1 MAGTVHFPYQY
12 RLRRTALKAL
22 AAGMMSACLLSAQFL
37 PGAHVILA
45 KDLPTVSE
53 EIFAMD
59 TYMSISA
66 SGEAAR
72 EAVDA
77 SLEEIRRLDDLWSV
91 GNEDS
96 EVARLNRHE
105 SVELSEDTRSILER
119 AIQIG
124 TDTEGAFDIT
134 IFPLMQEWG
143 FTTGDYK
150 VPSDKRRSELLRYVD
165 VSALDPDMDDACSL
179 PENVQIDLGGIAKG
193 YTSDRVMEIFEEYGV
208 AGGIVSL
215 GGNVE
220 TYRTKADGS
229 AWRVGIR
236 NPDPSVPALSGS
248 ELTGIVQASDLAVIT
263 SGGYERY
270 FEKDG
275 ITYHHILDPGTGM
288 PADSGLISVTIVSR
302 DGCLADA
309 LSTSLFVMG
318 KEKALAYWETHSD
331 SFDVILV
338 EEDGGI
344 TVTRGLDGIFSSELK
359 YEIYPEG

>member
-1 MAGTVHFPYQY
+1 MSGTVHFPYHNV
-12 RLRRTALKAL
+12 LRHPARRI
-22 AAGMMSACLLSAQFL
+22 AAASVMSVCLLPALLL
-37 PGAHVILA
+37 PEAYTVMA

-66 SGEAAR
+66 TGETAR

-105 SVELSEDTRSILER
+105 SVKLCEDTRGILER

-150 VPSDKRRSELLRYVD
+150 VPSDKRLSELLKYVD
-165 VSALDPDMDDACSL
+165 VSALNLDMSASFSL
-179 PENVQIDLGGIAKG
+179 PEHVQIDLGGIAKG

-215 GGNVE
+215 GGNIE
-220 TYRTKADGS
+220 TYRTKTDGS

-248 ELTGIVQASDLAVIT
+248 ELTGIVQGSDMAVIT

-275 ITYHHILDPGTGM
+275 VTYHHILDPKTGK
-288 PADSGLISVTIVSR
+288 PADSGLISVTIVSS

-318 KEKALAYWETHSD
+318 KEKALTYWETHSD

-338 EEDGGI
+338 EEDGSI
-344 TVTRGLDGIFSSELK
+344 TVTGGMDGIFSSELE
-359 YEIYPEG
+359 YEIYPEN

>member
-66 SGEAAR
+66 AGEAAR

-165 VSALDPDMDDACSL
+165 VSALDMDMDGACSL

-220 TYRTKADGS
+220 TYRSKADGS

-236 NPDPSVPALSGS
+236 NPDPSVKALSGS
-248 ELTGIVQASDLAVIT
+248 
-263 SGGYERY
+263 
-270 FEKDG
+270 
-275 ITYHHILDPGTGM
+275 PGTGM